1 MSNKVNKGKYLT
13 IDDKINI
20 LNELIKGTKLSL
32 ISEKKDPT
40 TISKKIKLHRY
51 CKESKKSEIK
61 LK

>member
-32 ISEKKDPT
+32 ISEKKIQLLFLKKYPCLGFN
-40 TISKKIKLHRY
+40 TINLG
-51 CKESKKSEIK
+51 
-61 LK
+61 LN

>member
-32 ISEKKDPT
+32 ISEKK
-40 TISKKIKLHRY
+40 IQLLF
-51 CKESKKSEIK
+51 
-61 LK
+61 LKNKTSSLL